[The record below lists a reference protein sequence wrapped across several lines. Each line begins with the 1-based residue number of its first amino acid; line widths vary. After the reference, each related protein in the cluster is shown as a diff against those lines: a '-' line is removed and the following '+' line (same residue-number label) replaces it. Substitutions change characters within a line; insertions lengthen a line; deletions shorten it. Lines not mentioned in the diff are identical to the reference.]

1 MRVTV
6 VVVVLVLVIP
16 VPRVTPIATASSFK
30 WGVSK

>member
-6 VVVVLVLVIP
+6 VVLVIP